1 MKIFRSYA
9 RPIAMVV
16 IVMMTAVS
24 VPVGPA
30 YAVLVGTDTV
40 ISDSGAAMERISAFL
55 ERADVV
61 AELEALGVSPDE
73 ARARIAALSDA
84 ELNRI
89 AGKIDSLPAGEGILG
104 AVLGAALIV
113 FIVLLI
119 TDLLGAT
126 DVFSFTNKGSMNP
139 K

>member
-73 ARARIAALSDA
+73 TRARIAALSDA